1 MSGKE
6 SVLWNTKAGNKRISS
21 VLREDLGRET
31 ALKVS
36 YDSDLDFLYVGFR
49 VPSVAKTYNQF
60 IRIFYSTND
69 TACVAGI
76 QVWDYQERVE
86 ADPNNEELFDEEL
99 PFSGILN
106 SLDIQ
111 EEVRK
116 GKSFTYLYSL
126 YEVLRLIGE
135 IH

>member
-1 MSGKE
+1 M
-6 SVLWNTKAGNKRISS
+6 NNKAGNKRISS

-36 YDSDLDFLYVGFR
+36 YDSDLDDLYVGFR
-49 VPSVAKTYNQF
+49 VHSFAKTYNQF
-60 IRIFYSTND
+60 IRIFYSMND
-69 TACVAGI
+69 TACVTGI
-76 QVWDYQERVE
+76 QVWDYQERVK
-86 ADPNNEELFDEEL
+86 ADPNNAELFDEEL

-126 YEVLRLIGE
+126 YEVLQLIGE